1 MSGVERDKIKSLIEL
16 RENSTKAKLLILGS
30 VDASSIIIKNLFDKN
45 FNADD
50 LKISDSKVSDSKVK
64 NLDIEKEVSLFYC
77 KEISVSD
84 INYEYE
90 CIIYGLSLLN
100 KRIDI
105 FELEKIKEIRKKSD
119 KFVLVLTDVESLD
132 LRELSEMKAI
142 IDYNIEAINIL
153 SVMDLEIESKYNQW
167 DVLVEGIKACLSENS
182 KIKFMKSQIVDNSF
196 KNKLCDDIVEFYINI
211 FNDLD
216 VETLS
221 EADLVYIQ
229 TNMVSEILSL
239 YPHSDEVSSR
249 IIELVERNIVNLI
262 NIKREK
268 VRAILKKE
276 EEERLRKEAQE
287 EKKRREEEKIRLAE
301 EARVKAQEEARL
313 AEEARKKQEEEER
326 IRVEKEARLA
336 EEARIKAQEEA
347 RLAEEK
353 RKRQEERARRRAQRE
368 AKLAEEAKLRAEEEA
383 RIEQQ
388 RRKREEEEEKRRL
401 EKERL
406 IKEEEARVKAEE
418 ECLRR
423 EEEERERAEKEA
435 KRKAREEE
443 KRKKA
448 EKDIKEREA
457 KLKQQRLDLIE
468 LRKLQEER
476 KILNEKIR
484 KLNKNLRKN
493 HISDKDLSIDDMV
506 IEASFTVD
514 DSTEIEPK
522 HAINEIEA
530 RIDGIIYEAIATR
543 MEELVEEVREEIKE
557 KLKDNS
563 II

>member
-16 RENSTKAKLLILGS
+16 RENSTKAKFLILGS

-45 FNADD
+45 FNVDD
-50 LKISDSKVSDSKVK
+50 LKISDSKVK

-105 FELEKIKEIRKKSD
+105 FELKKIKEIGKKSD
-119 KFVLVLTDVESLD
+119 KFILVLTDVENLD

-142 IDYNIEAINIL
+142 IDYNIEGINIL

-167 DVLVEGIKACLSENS
+167 DALVTGIKACLSENS

-276 EEERLRKEAQE
+276 AQ
-287 EKKRREEEKIRLAE
+287 EEKIRLAE

-313 AEEARKKQEEEER
+313 AEEK
-326 IRVEKEARLA
+326 
-336 EEARIKAQEEA
+336 
-347 RLAEEK
+347 
-353 RKRQEERARRRAQRE
+353 
-368 AKLAEEAKLRAEEEA
+368 
-383 RIEQQ
+383 
-388 RRKREEEEEKRRL
+388 RKREEEEEKRRL

-443 KRKKA
+443 KRKRA

-522 HAINEIEA
+522 HAVNEIET